1 MKWFRPTPA
10 GQSAAQ
16 SFFPHLFSGRYKS
29 LVVAESRS
37 AWGWELAAI

>member
-1 MKWFRPTPA
+1 MVSPYTSRFNRR
-10 GQSAAQ
+10 AQ